1 MTKKVDSRKEILN
14 LIDQTIAD
22 TNYIKDDNAISNNIY
37 KLLSNWIMLYFVISI
52 LLFISFKTATV
63 NNQLDSHWYFPVQRI
78 ITMITYP
85 LILIYYFYCV
95 YKKAYSLKERD
106 FLKLYSIVPSLMV
119 FTKIINPLSYY
130 LDTTLLLNLCHTI
143 SLDFIALIIS
153 SVLLKFYFKDSKL
166 SLYIIYNV
174 FVYLI
179 YILVFSI
186 FISSDNPSLFIIQCN
201 NLMQYAQDTSLIVFT
216 HFIIVLLYIKK
227 VENNRL

>member
-1 MTKKVDSRKEILN
+1 M
-14 LIDQTIAD
+14 
-22 TNYIKDDNAISNNIY
+22 
-37 KLLSNWIMLYFVISI
+37 
-52 LLFISFKTATV
+52 
-63 NNQLDSHWYFPVQRI
+63 
-78 ITMITYP
+78 
-85 LILIYYFYCV
+85 
-95 YKKAYSLKERD
+95 
-106 FLKLYSIVPSLMV
+106 
-119 FTKIINPLSYY
+119 SYY
-130 LDTTLLLNLCHTI
+130 ISLCHTI

-166 SLYIIYNV
+166 SLFIIYNV